1 MLKTANP
8 ALRQLPW
15 RSLPSARSRPSRT
28 SGIRRTMPGDWWR
41 ADDPTRLPALHEL
54 PCGRLDASQH
64 AIDVHF
70 EHLGSGAGT
79 TGCAESMPVWS

>member
-41 ADDPTRLPALHEL
+41 A
-54 PCGRLDASQH
+54 
-64 AIDVHF
+64 
-70 EHLGSGAGT
+70 
-79 TGCAESMPVWS
+79 